1 MAFMIRGLQLET
13 RLDSKPTHKLEPTLD
28 TS

>member
-1 MAFMIRGLQLET
+1 MRGLKLET